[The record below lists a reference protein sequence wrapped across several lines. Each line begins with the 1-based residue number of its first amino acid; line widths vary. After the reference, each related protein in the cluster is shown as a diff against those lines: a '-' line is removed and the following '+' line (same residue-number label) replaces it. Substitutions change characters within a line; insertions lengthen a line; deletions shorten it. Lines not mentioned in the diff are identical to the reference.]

1 MTSRRWICAWNAI
14 SATSVTL
21 AISAMAGC
29 TGTPQ
34 ARCATPQAAGGPTS
48 LVGSDERGI
57 QLERDRL
64 GFDHALQVRRSR
76 TAVSHE
82 LHDGDTVMTGDR
94 IRASIRTSED
104 AYLYLAFCAHQEL
117 AMYPSQGGIRTRA
130 GEVMSAPQ
138 ASAELVLDG
147 DPGPEVLY
155 VILSRTEISVADP
168 RLAAALAAQRPSNTP
183 VDCGTGFEAKLAKP
197 PRNPSAGRAPAPR
210 STNILRGSAFRKKP
224 ISSTRAPD
232 GHTPPPDPGFERFP
246 PDPDFERN
254 PGNIVWYRV
263 DGATGPVD
271 VVAADED
278 GIAVVRHA
286 FTHVALASARK

>member
-1 MTSRRWICAWNAI
+1 M
-14 SATSVTL
+14 L

-29 TGTPQ
+29 TGAPQ
-34 ARCATPQAAGGPTS
+34 PRHATPQGAGDPTS
-48 LVGSDERGI
+48 PAGSDERGLH
-57 QLERDRL
+57 LERGRL

-76 TAVSHE
+76 TGVSHE
-82 LHDGDTVMTGDR
+82 LHDGDAVMTGDR
-94 IRASIRTSED
+94 MRASIQTSED

-117 AMYPSQGGIRTRA
+117 AVYPTQGGIRTRA
-130 GEVMSAPQ
+130 GEVMAAPQ
-138 ASAELVLDG
+138 AGTELVFDG

-183 VDCGTGFEAKLAKP
+183 VDCGTGFEAKLVKP
-197 PRNPSAGRAPAPR
+197 PNNAGSAGPTAPH
-210 STNILRGSAFRKKP
+210 STNVLRGAVRRKKP

-232 GHTPPPDPGFERFP
+232 GHNPPPDPDFERFP

-254 PGNIVWYRV
+254 PGAIVWYRV
-263 DGATGPVD
+263 DGATGPAD
-271 VVAADED
+271 VVAADDD

-286 FTHVALASARK
+286 FRHVPPP